1 MVTSD
6 GEYGFDDLVL
16 DERTLAV
23 LDATERDLVAAIPST
38 SHPRSPAE
46 QQPTKRLKTNDGWV
60 PLQQP
65 PQKRSSPSKSIPKSR
80 FSLEDTDLPEIT
92 ISNGFYSGPGRF
104 FVGSQQS
111 DPPTSPRALPNNT
124 RGSTV
129 DTDSDII
136 MLPTPSQQGH
146 PLRESS
152 VVLSNDTSRNLP
164 LAQPS
169 LALQS
174 NGERNV
180 PTSNTVSEPRKAPIR
195 HAGPSNTSR
204 PSTLTRSSSFSDAMR
219 AAVRSALSEADSSA
233 IRRSSSAASS
243 DSPSSQAA
251 APQAHLQ
258 ESVPNPP
265 QAVVHSRL
273 ERFSHSQR
281 RERSLPP
288 HHLQPHRPTSRHEAS
303 GTQLVRVPQVVRQ
316 RQHAPLDQIILL
328 IWELFALQDENE
340 TLISQLEEVRPA
352 CPAIFLA
359 NSCYAAQKTEL
370 GTTTIT

>member
-6 GEYGFDDLVL
+6 DEYDFDDLVL

-23 LDATERDLVAAIPST
+23 LDATERDLVAALPST

-60 PLQQP
+60 PLQQQP
-65 PQKRSSPSKSIPKSR
+65 RRSSPSKGIPKSR

-111 DPPTSPRALPNNT
+111 EPPTSPRAMSNNT
-124 RGSTV
+124 HGSTV
-129 DTDSDII
+129 DADSDIV
-136 MLPTPSQQGH
+136 MLPTPSQQGQ
-146 PLRESS
+146 PLREAS
-152 VVLSNDTSRNLP
+152 VVLPNDTSRKP
-164 LAQPS
+164 RLAQPS

-174 NGERNV
+174 NRQRSAPASNV
-180 PTSNTVSEPRKAPIR
+180 VSGPRKAPIR
-195 HAGPSNTSR
+195 HTGPSNASR

-219 AAVRSALSEADSSA
+219 AAVRNALSEVDSTA

-258 ESVPNPP
+258 EPVPNPP
-265 QAVVHSRL
+265 QATVHSRL

-288 HHLQPHRPTSRHEAS
+288 QYLQPHRPPSQHEAS
-303 GTQLVRVPQVVRQ
+303 GAPPVRVSQMVRQ
-316 RQHAPLDQIILL
+316 CQSTPLDQTVVL
-328 IWELFALQDENE
+328 IGDLFAFQDENE
-340 TLISQLEEVRPA
+340 TLRSQMEEVCSVCR
-352 CPAIFLA
+352 A
-359 NSCYAAQKTEL
+359 NFFSLISFT
-370 GTTTIT
+370 

>member
-6 GEYGFDDLVL
+6 DEYGFDDLVL

-46 QQPTKRLKTNDGWV
+46 QKPTKRLKTSNGWV
-60 PLQQP
+60 PQQQQP
-65 PQKRSSPSKSIPKSR
+65 HKRSTPSKGMPRSR

-111 DPPTSPRALPNNT
+111 EPPTSLRALPYNT

-129 DTDSDII
+129 DAESDVVV
-136 MLPTPSQQGH
+136 LPTPSQQAH
-146 PLRESS
+146 PLRQAS
-152 VVLSNDTSRNLP
+152 VVPPNETSRKLL

-169 LALQS
+169 LASQS
-174 NGERNV
+174 NRES
-180 PTSNTVSEPRKAPIR
+180 TSNGPKKAPIR
-195 HAGPSNTSR
+195 HTGPSNASR
-204 PSTLTRSSSFSDAMR
+204 PSTLTRSSSFNDTMR
-219 AAVRSALSEADSSA
+219 AAVRSALSEVDSPA

-251 APQAHLQ
+251 APRAHLQ
-258 ESVPNPP
+258 EPVSNLP
-265 QAVVHSRL
+265 QSTVHSRL
-273 ERFSHSQR
+273 ERISHSQH

-288 HHLQPHRPTSRHEAS
+288 QHSQPHRPPSQHEAS
-303 GTQLVRVPQVVRQ
+303 RAQFSRVSQTVRQ
-316 RQHAPLDQIILL
+316 RQHTFLKQTILL
-328 IWELFALQDENE
+328 IGHLFTFQDEME
-340 TLISQLEEVRPA
+340 TLRFQVEEVRSA
-352 CPAIFLA
+352 CLAI
-359 NSCYAAQKTEL
+359 SSY
-370 GTTTIT
+370 

>member
-6 GEYGFDDLVL
+6 DEYAFDDLVL

-23 LDATERDLVAAIPST
+23 LDATERDLVAAIPLT

-60 PLQQP
+60 PQQQQP
-65 PQKRSSPSKSIPKSR
+65 HKRSSPSKGIPKSR

-111 DPPTSPRALPNNT
+111 EPPTSPRALPNNT

-129 DTDSDII
+129 DADSDVV

-146 PLRESS
+146 PLREAS
-152 VVLSNDTSRNLP
+152 VVPPNDASRKLP

-174 NGERNV
+174 NRERSV
-180 PTSNTVSEPRKAPIR
+180 PTSNVVSGPRKAPIR
-195 HAGPSNTSR
+195 HTGPSNFSR
-204 PSTLTRSSSFSDAMR
+204 PSTLIRSSSFSDAMR
-219 AAVRSALSEADSSA
+219 AAVRSALSEVDSPA
-233 IRRSSSAASS
+233 IRRSPSAAPS

-251 APQAHLQ
+251 APRAPLQ
-258 ESVPNPP
+258 EPVPNPP
-265 QAVVHSRL
+265 QATVHSRL
-273 ERFSHSQR
+273 ERLSHSQR

-288 HHLQPHRPTSRHEAS
+288 QYLQPHKPPSQHEAS
-303 GTQLVRVPQVVRQ
+303 GAQLVRVSQMVRQ
-316 RQHAPLDQIILL
+316 RQRIP
-328 IWELFALQDENE
+328 W
-340 TLISQLEEVRPA
+340 TRPP
-352 CPAIFLA
+352 C
-359 NSCYAAQKTEL
+359 
-370 GTTTIT
+370 

>member
-6 GEYGFDDLVL
+6 DEYDFDDLVL

-23 LDATERDLVAAIPST
+23 LDATERDLVAALPST

-60 PLQQP
+60 PLQQ
-65 PQKRSSPSKSIPKSR
+65 QSHKRSSPSKGMPKSR

-111 DPPTSPRALPNNT
+111 EPPTSPRESPDNT

-129 DTDSDII
+129 DADSDVV
-136 MLPTPSQQGH
+136 MLPTPSQQSH
-146 PLRESS
+146 PFREAS
-152 VVLSNDTSRNLP
+152 VVRPNDASRKPP

-174 NGERNV
+174 KRERSI
-180 PTSNTVSEPRKAPIR
+180 PTSNVVSGPRKAPIR
-195 HAGPSNTSR
+195 HTGPSNASR

-219 AAVRSALSEADSSA
+219 AAVRNALSEVDSTA

-251 APQAHLQ
+251 ALRAHLQ
-258 ESVPNPP
+258 EHVPNPP
-265 QAVVHSRL
+265 QSTAHSRL

-288 HHLQPHRPTSRHEAS
+288 QYLQPHRPPSQHETSGA
-303 GTQLVRVPQVVRQ
+303 QLIRVSQMVR
-316 RQHAPLDQIILL
+316 PLRWTRPLL
-328 IWELFALQDENE
+328 IGDLFAFQDENE
-340 TLISQLEEVRPA
+340 TLRSQMEEVRSIYW
-352 CPAIFLA
+352 AIFL
-359 NSCYAAQKTEL
+359 SL
-370 GTTTIT
+370 ISFS

>member
-6 GEYGFDDLVL
+6 DEYDFDDLVF

-38 SHPRSPAE
+38 SHPRSPAD
-46 QQPTKRLKTNDGWV
+46 QQPAKRLKTNDGWV
-60 PLQQP
+60 PLQQQQP
-65 PQKRSSPSKSIPKSR
+65 HKRSPHSKGIPKSR

-104 FVGSQQS
+104 FVGSQQTE
-111 DPPTSPRALPNNT
+111 PPTSPRALPNNT

-129 DTDSDII
+129 DADSDVV

-146 PLRESS
+146 PLREAS
-152 VVLSNDTSRNLP
+152 VVLPNDTSRKLP

-169 LALQS
+169 LTLQS
-174 NGERNV
+174 NRERNV
-180 PTSNTVSEPRKAPIR
+180 PTSNVGSGPRKAPIR
-195 HAGPSNTSR
+195 HTGPSNTSR

-219 AAVRSALSEADSSA
+219 AAVRSALSEVDSPA

-251 APQAHLQ
+251 APRAHLQ
-258 ESVPNPP
+258 EPVPNTP
-265 QAVVHSRL
+265 QATVHSRL
-273 ERFSHSQR
+273 ERFSHAQR

-288 HHLQPHRPTSRHEAS
+288 QYSQPHRPPSQHEAS
-303 GTQLVRVPQVVRQ
+303 GAQLVRVSQIVRRRQ
-316 RQHAPLDQIILL
+316 RTPLDR
-328 IWELFALQDENE
+328 
-340 TLISQLEEVRPA
+340 V
-352 CPAIFLA
+352 C
-359 NSCYAAQKTEL
+359 
-370 GTTTIT
+370 

>member
-6 GEYGFDDLVL
+6 DEYGFDDLVL

-60 PLQQP
+60 PLQQQP
-65 PQKRSSPSKSIPKSR
+65 HKRSSPSKVIPKSR

-111 DPPTSPRALPNNT
+111 EPAMSPRALPNNT

-129 DTDSDII
+129 DADSDVV

-146 PLRESS
+146 PLREASA
-152 VVLSNDTSRNLP
+152 VLPNDTSRKLP

-169 LALQS
+169 LALKS
-174 NGERNV
+174 NRERNV
-180 PTSNTVSEPRKAPIR
+180 PRKAPIR
-195 HAGPSNTSR
+195 HTGPSNASR
-204 PSTLTRSSSFSDAMR
+204 PSTLARSSSFSDAMR
-219 AAVRSALSEADSSA
+219 AAVRSALSEVDSPA
-233 IRRSSSAASS
+233 IQRSSSAASS
-243 DSPSSQAA
+243 NSPSSQAA
-251 APQAHLQ
+251 APRAHLQ
-258 ESVPNPP
+258 DPVPNPP
-265 QAVVHSRL
+265 QATVHSRL
-273 ERFSHSQR
+273 ELLSHSQR

-288 HHLQPHRPTSRHEAS
+288 QYSQPHRPPSQHEAS
-303 GTQLVRVPQVVRQ
+303 GAQLVRESQMIRQ
-316 RQHAPLDQIILL
+316 LQRAPLDIML
-328 IWELFALQDENE
+328 IGDLFAFRTRMRL
-340 TLISQLEEVRPA
+340 
-352 CPAIFLA
+352 
-359 NSCYAAQKTEL
+359 
-370 GTTTIT
+370 